1 LENIQELI
9 VYQVLKLRKLKM
21 ILDNCRLE
29 LSESGRFMRL
39 KAHNGRIIMEALVH
53 GPLAQVAYNC
63 SVSASIASGR
73 PNIFRGELHGLSGYE
88 ILDVENE
95 SIYEKDQTIKVFALD
110 GSSGSAA

>member
-1 LENIQELI
+1 
-9 VYQVLKLRKLKM
+9 
-21 ILDNCRLE
+21 
-29 LSESGRFMRL
+29 
-39 KAHNGRIIMEALVH
+39 MEALVH